1 MPFNLTNSA
10 FQCTTGNY
18 DKDIIYMNAKL
29 YVPRGLVTMYSNIE
43 GWKKFTNIF
52 ETDTKFTL
60 TYVLDGEVYKT
71 YEIQAAEIVTP
82 EPDPYKEGYIFSGW
96 SSIPSVMPAEDVTV
110 YGSFAV
116 DPNFAGIDWVTD
128 NETKPKAY
136 YSVDGKRLET
146 EQKGL
151 NIIRMSDG
159 TTRKVVVK

>member
-1 MPFNLTNSA
+1 MYGA
-10 FQCTTGNY
+10 TT
-18 DKDIIYMNAKL
+18 
-29 YVPRGLVTMYSNIE
+29 
-43 GWKKFTNIF
+43 GWKKFMNIM
-52 ETDTKFTL
+52 EIDTKFKL
-60 TYVLDGEVYKT
+60 TYIVDCTEYKT
-71 YEIQAAEIVTP
+71 YEVQATEVVTP
-82 EPDPYKEGYIFSGW
+82 EPDPYKEGYVFSGW
-96 SSIPSVMPAEDVTV
+96 SKIPSIMPAENVTV

-116 DPNFAGIDWVTD
+116 DPNYAGIDWVTD